1 MYPCRIYELT
11 TYALK
16 NIMSCGMGETQS
28 NEEKMSKAIL
38 KYGMTKQAKNQTFKF
53 KPTQDLNQTQ

>member
-1 MYPCRIYELT
+1 
-11 TYALK
+11 
-16 NIMSCGMGETQS
+16 MSCGMGETQS